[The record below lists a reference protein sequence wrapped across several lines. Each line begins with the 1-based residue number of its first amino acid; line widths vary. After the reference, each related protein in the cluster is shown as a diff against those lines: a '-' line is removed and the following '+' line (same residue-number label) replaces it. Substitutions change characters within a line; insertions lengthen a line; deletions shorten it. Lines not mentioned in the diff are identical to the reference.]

1 MVRFSKLSPDE
12 HGNPVETEVRDIEQ
26 SDMLACP
33 HVIIVPEHYRPN
45 GSCMCN
51 DPNHKVMIEWGY
63 VWDENTMQWEA
74 PADE

>member
-1 MVRFSKLSPDE
+1 
-12 HGNPVETEVRDIEQ
+12 
-26 SDMLACP
+26 LACP
-33 HVIIVPEHYRPN
+33 HCIIVSEHYRPN

-51 DPNHKVMIEWGY
+51 DPNHKVMTEWGY